1 MKGDNKYTLWTHNG
15 CNPTGLSAV
24 EFAKQ
29 VEELG
34 AGEVVINSID
44 RDGVMKGYDFD
55 LVSAIRRAI
64 NLPVTVLGGA
74 GSLKDIAAL
83 IHTFGTIGAA
93 AGSLFVFKGK
103 YRAVLINYPSR
114 AEKDT
119 LIMQAQGQQ
128 VV

>member
-1 MKGDNKYTLWTHNG
+1 MLWTQNG
-15 CNPTGLSAV
+15 RNPTALSAV

-44 RDGVMKGYDFD
+44 RDGVMKGYDFG
-55 LVSAIRRAI
+55 LVSAIRGAI
-64 NLPVTVLGGA
+64 NLPITVLGGA
-74 GSLKDIAAL
+74 GSLRDIAAL
-83 IHTFGTIGAA
+83 IHAFGAIGAA

-114 AEKDT
+114 AGKDA
-119 LIMQAQGQQ
+119 LIMQGQGHQ